1 MMRSAAAAAVDV
13 EKNATTTEKSAD
25 EQQHY
30 SFIGKIRLKLVI
42 SVSWLLLI
50 AVNAQGASTCK

>member
-13 EKNATTTEKSAD
+13 EKNATTEKSAD

-50 AVNAQGASTCK
+50 AVNAHGASTCK